1 MKELVGDN
9 AVVSHSKKM
18 GCSDKKDIGD
28 AVLPQIV
35 KPLILDKVY
44 LLHDEDKDFSCAW

>member
-1 MKELVGDN
+1 MQLSATAKKWD
-9 AVVSHSKKM
+9 VVIRKS
-18 GCSDKKDIGD
+18 IGD